1 MTRMKSV
8 FAVLLL
14 AAIGSV
20 VPQAHAATNVKV
32 VISGSSAMWQSMAL
46 AAYNSGKCVS
56 GGTKPCFHYTAKNF
70 NLADTASHNERRFDR
85 GRYWHHLDRLG

>member
-56 GGTKPCFHYTAKNF
+56 GGTKPCFHYTAKNLPRSG
-70 NLADTASHNERRFDR
+70 NLWVTDGLSAAAD
-85 GRYWHHLDRLG
+85 